1 MTTTRQRRGAAH
13 ERATAAAFGAE
24 RIAGV
29 GRRDVSGAGLSI
41 ECKSSQKLPKWL
53 TGAMEQAER
62 LARPG
67 TLALVV
73 LHELGDRHDDDLVML
88 RRRDFIAWWGE
99 KEEEHEN
106 DEEELAHYCPICGQP
121 WKIVRPGKYQPACTC
136 QEDK

>member
-1 MTTTRQRRGAAH
+1 MTTTRQRRGSQH

-53 TGAMEQAER
+53 KGAMAQAER
-62 LARPG
+62 LARPD

-73 LHELGDRHDDDLVML
+73 LHELGSRYDEDLVVL
-88 RRRDFIAWWGE
+88 RRKDFIAWWEGGPAT
-99 KEEEHEN
+99 KAGG
-106 DEEELAHYCPICGQP
+106 DEERDG
-121 WKIVRPGKYQPACTC
+121 G
-136 QEDK
+136 